1 MGVLFENATIVTM
14 NDGREILRNAGLYVD
29 GEEIAAIG
37 DSQKLQD
44 SYAAE
49 ADRVI
54 DAGGKVLYPGL
65 LNIHCHTM
73 LLACRGR
80 AEDVSN
86 WDAIWGIMG
95 SIMDVMTEDDCYA
108 ASKLAYMEM
117 LKSGVTTAVDSGT
130 HMMKV
135 GEAAVDSGI
144 RAYLHETFRD
154 ADPIKVRDEGVYQ
167 YSREMGERGLAHAV
181 ELVEKFHGREDGR
194 ILCLLGPHATDVCSP
209 DLLRA
214 TREEADRLGVGVTIH
229 LAQNEVEPQQCKE
242 EWGDWPGPMMEKVG
256 FLGSD
261 FIGAHG
267 IFLNEE
273 DMAALGRNGCS
284 VSHNP
289 QINAK
294 RAHIAPVSDM
304 MDTGVNVGL
313 GSDNMFYNML
323 EVMKIAQIV
332 WRLRVGEPT
341 EPKPETILEM
351 ATINGARALGVE
363 DHLGSLEPGKAAD
376 IIMIDYDRP
385 RYTPLVDENVVSNLI
400 HFGSGDDVAMTMVG
414 GRILVDEHRYV
425 GDERKIIDEA
435 QRSGEE
441 VWERAKEDW
450 TRRMGKNPD

>member
-1 MGVLFENATIVTM
+1 
-14 NDGREILRNAGLYVD
+14 
-29 GEEIAAIG
+29 
-37 DSQKLQD
+37 
-44 SYAAE
+44 
-49 ADRVI
+49 VI
-54 DAGGKVLYPGL
+54 DARGKVLFPGF
-65 LNIHCHTM
+65 LNIHCHSM

-95 SIMDVMTEDDCYA
+95 SIMDVMTEEDCYA
-108 ASKLAYMEM
+108 ASMLAYIEM
-117 LKSGVTTAVDSGT
+117 LKSGATTAVDSGV

-135 GEAAVDSGI
+135 GEAAIDSGI

-154 ADPIKVRDEGVYQ
+154 ADPVKVRDEGVYE
-167 YSREMGERGLAHAV
+167 YSDEIGKRGLEHAV
-181 ELVEKFHGREDGR
+181 QLVESFDGRENGR
-194 ILCLLGPHATDVCSP
+194 IHCLLGPHATDVCSP
-209 DLLRA
+209 DLLEA

-229 LAQNEVEPQQCKE
+229 LAQNDVEPKQCRD
-242 EWGDWPGPMMEKVG
+242 EWGDWPGLMMEKAG
-256 FLGSD
+256 FLGPD

-267 IFLNEE
+267 IFVNDE
-273 DMAALGRNGCS
+273 DIAALARNGCS

-304 MDTGVNVGL
+304 MDAGVNVGL

-351 ATINGARALGVE
+351 ATINGARALGIE
-363 DHLGSLEPGKAAD
+363 DRVGSLEPGKVAD

-385 RYTPLVDENVVSNLI
+385 RYTPLVEENVVSNLI
-400 HFGSGDDVAMTMVG
+400 HFGSGDDVALTMVG
-414 GRILVDEHRYV
+414 GRILVDDHQYV

-450 TRRMGKNPD
+450 ARRMGKNAD